1 MSPVQIPGLIWVE
14 VTYSRPY
21 SLECLRFRRESVGDS
36 GASDSMESNCGGT
49 FVFVG
54 DVISMA
60 RSVQL
65 TAYQPRWSF
74 PLGTYLPNVLERIL
88 RCMFQVSLTLAL
100 LNSLP
105 VSTYYH
111 VLIKS

>member
-1 MSPVQIPGLIWVE
+1 MPGLIWVE
-14 VTYSRPY
+14 ITYSRPY
-21 SLECLRFRRESVGDS
+21 SLECLQFRRESVGDS
-36 GASDSMESNCGGT
+36 RTSDSMESNCGGT

-65 TAYQPRWSF
+65 TAYQPRWAF

-105 VSTYYH
+105 VSTFYH